1 VNWTVVYSRQAAKDS
16 LRLSKAG
23 LRPKAEA
30 LLAILAINPFKAPPP
45 YERLIG
51 DLEGLY
57 SRRLS
62 LQHRLVYEVFKE
74 RKTVRVLRLWTHY
87 GK

>member
-1 VNWTVVYSRQAAKDS
+1 MSWTVVYSRQAAKDS

-30 LLAILAINPFKAPPP
+30 LLAILAINPFKTPPP
-45 YERLIG
+45 CERLVG

-62 LQHRLVYEVFKE
+62 LQHRLVYEVFKD

>member
-1 VNWTVVYSRQAAKDS
+1 V
-16 LRLSKAG
+16 
-23 LRPKAEA
+23 
-30 LLAILAINPFKAPPP
+30 PPP
-45 YERLIG
+45 FERLVG

-62 LQHRLVYEVFKE
+62 LQHRLVYEVFKD

-87 GK
+87 GE

>member
-1 VNWTVVYSRQAAKDS
+1 MSWTVVYSRQAAKDS
-16 LRLSKAG
+16 RRVSRAG

-30 LLAILAINPFKAPPP
+30 LLAVLAANPFKVPPQF
-45 YERLIG
+45 ERLVG

-62 LQHRLVYEVFKE
+62 LQHRLVYEVFKD

-87 GK
+87 GE